1 MDQWLRLGA
10 PNAGGASPMPGQG
23 IRFYLLQLMNSLA
36 TRKIKD
42 LNAAAKTQS
51 S

>member
-1 MDQWLRLGA
+1 MVQWLRLGA

-23 IRFYLLQLMNSLA
+23 IRFHLLQIMKSLA
-36 TRKIKD
+36 TIKD
-42 LNAAAKTQS
+42 SHAAAKVQS